1 MTAAA
6 LAEPTAPR
14 RPPGGSDDPFRIGY
28 RYVHT
33 VDAGGTKTS
42 RQVPLTEED
51 FLHPQEEDKFMLSD
65 PHSIATAYLR
75 HALECGRREWPR
87 VRTFTE
93 HRVDWQVPGILPHG
107 PDVVVLDQFPTDWDS
122 SDRTLRVADLG
133 AEVLAVFEV
142 TSESTR
148 HIDFGDK
155 FDEYARAGIR
165 YYLVVDLAAP
175 NGQPDLL
182 GFRLIEGE
190 YALMRRDPRLGYLV
204 PRLGMRFRW
213 EDGRVMAADED
224 EKDIPY
230 SAEMATALA
239 RATARAEAAQKQADA
254 EKSRADAEKSRAD
267 GAQTRADAEKA
278 RADAEKA
285 SADAERRRAD
295 DLARELVELKARLS
309 ADG

>member
-6 LAEPTAPR
+6 LAEPLTPR
-14 RPPGGSDDPFRIGY
+14 RPPDDPFHIG
-28 RYVHT
+28 RRPVRT
-33 VDAGGTKTS
+33 VASNGDVS
-42 RQVPLTEED
+42 WSEVPLTEED
-51 FLHPQEEDKFMLSD
+51 FLHPREEDEFMLSD

-93 HRVDWQVPGILPHG
+93 HRVDWQVSGILPHG
-107 PDVVVLDQFPTDWDS
+107 PDVVVFDQFPTDWDS
-122 SDRTLRVADLG
+122 AGRTLHVADLG

-155 FDEYARAGIR
+155 FNEYARAGIR

-190 YALMRRDPRLGYLV
+190 YVLMRRDPRLGYLV

-213 EDGRVMAADED
+213 EDGRLMASDED

-230 SAEMATALA
+230 SAEMAAALA
-239 RATARAEAAQKQADA
+239 RTTARAEAAQKRADEEKARADAEKARAEAAQKQADA
-254 EKSRADAEKSRAD
+254 EK
-267 GAQTRADAEKA
+267 A
-278 RADAEKA
+278 RADIALA
-285 SADAERRRAD
+285 RAD
-295 DLARELVELKARLS
+295 ELARELAELKARLS
-309 ADG
+309 ADGGRTATTA